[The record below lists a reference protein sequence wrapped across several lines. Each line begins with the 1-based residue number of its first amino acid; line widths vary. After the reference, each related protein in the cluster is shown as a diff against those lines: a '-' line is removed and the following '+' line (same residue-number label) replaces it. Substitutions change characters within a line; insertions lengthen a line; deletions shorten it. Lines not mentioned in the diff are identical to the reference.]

1 MRTDKQRSPNF
12 LTENISG
19 LMKRAALLCM
29 LFIFANS
36 VLHAQKTYDKLEFP
50 ELNEF
55 QVPEVETFTSDNGI
69 TFFLL
74 EDSELPLIDLNVIVK
89 TGGVLDPADK
99 EGLASITG
107 TVIRSGGTEQYPAD
121 SLNVMLENRAAGME
135 TGIGFSSGSASMNVL
150 KEDFD
155 ELLPVFIDLL
165 KNPAFPEDKIELAKT
180 QTKSGISRRNDEAQ
194 QIAFREFR
202 RLIYGTDSVYGRNVE
217 YETVNNITRDDIVN
231 FHNNHFVAEN
241 LMVGVVGDF
250 DASEMR
256 EKLENAFNNIPS
268 GEETPLD
275 FPEINYEPESS
286 INFAN
291 KSDVNQS
298 VVLLGHIG
306 GLRDNPDY
314 AEIQV
319 MNNVLSGGT
328 FSGRLMQVVRT
339 EMGLAY
345 QAFGQYSMNTFYPG
359 IFYAGVMTK
368 SETTAEAIDAIIE
381 QIERLQNEPISE
393 EELRNTK
400 DLILNSAIFE
410 YDSYE
415 EILSQQ
421 MSNEYRGL
429 PEDAFEEYLDEV
441 RQTTIEDVQRVAREY
456 LNPDQLKIL
465 VVGNKEEIGDQLQKY
480 GEVNEVDISIPE
492 PGAEEENVAGDAA
505 AGREWFNKMANAVL
519 PNGPI
524 DGELVY
530 EAQNI
535 VQTPQGEM
543 NLDLVQTINFN
554 TDKLVADV
562 TMPMGQV
569 TMQIVD
575 GEGSMNM
582 GGNEM
587 PMQPAQKQQLM
598 AEYHRNHIYLA
609 LNKDQFNVE
618 YLGMEEMEGQE
629 LAHIRVDAEQ
639 TLHLYLDPETSLPI
653 VRTYRQ
659 FDPQAGEQVEVK
671 VVSND
676 WREASGVLMPYE
688 TISYAGGEQNAVTN
702 VSTHSV
708 E

>member
-1 MRTDKQRSPNF
+1 MRTDKQLLPDS
-12 LTENISG
+12 LIKNISG
-19 LMKRAALLCM
+19 LMKRVVLLC
-29 LFIFANS
+29 LFFILINS
-36 VLHAQKTYDKLEFP
+36 VLHAQKTYDELEFP
-50 ELNEF
+50 ELNDF

-74 EDSELPLIDLNVIVK
+74 EDSELPLIDLSVIIK

-107 TVIRSGGTEQYPAD
+107 TVIRSGGTELHSAD
-121 SLNVMLENRAAGME
+121 SLNVMLENRAASME

-165 KNPAFPEDKIELAKT
+165 KNPVFPEDKIELAKT
-180 QTKSGISRRNDEAQ
+180 QTKSGISRRNDDAQ

-202 RLIYGTDSVYGRNVE
+202 RLIYGKDSVYGRNVE
-217 YETVNNITRDDIVN
+217 YETVNNVTRDDIIN
-231 FHNNHFVAEN
+231 FHNKHFVAEN
-241 LMVGVVGDF
+241 MMVGIVGDF
-250 DASEMR
+250 NASDMR
-256 EKLENAFNNIPS
+256 EKLEDAFSNIPS

-275 FPEINYEPESS
+275 FPDLNDEPGSS

-298 VVLLGHIG
+298 VVLMGHLG

-345 QAFGQYSMNTFYPG
+345 SAFGQYSMNTFYPG

-381 QIERLQNEPISE
+381 QIERLQNELISE
-393 EELRNTK
+393 EELQSTK

-421 MSNEYRGL
+421 ISNEYRGL
-429 PEDAFEEYLDEV
+429 SDDAFQQYLNEV
-441 RQTTIEDVQRVAREY
+441 RETTIEDVQRVAQEY

-465 VVGNKEEIGDQLQKY
+465 VVGNEEQIGEQLQKY
-480 GEVNEVDISIPE
+480 GEVNQVDISIPE
-492 PGAEEENVAGDAA
+492 PGAEEESVAGDAA
-505 AGREWFNKMANAVL
+505 AGREWMNRMANAVL

-524 DGELVY
+524 DGELVF

-569 TMQIVD
+569 TMQIED
-575 GEGSMNM
+575 GEGSMQM

-598 AEYHRNHIYLA
+598 AEYHRHPIYLA
-609 LNKDQFNVE
+609 LNKDQLNVE

-629 LAHIRVDAEQ
+629 LAHIRVEAEP
-639 TLHLYLDPETSLPI
+639 TLHLYLDPETSYPV

-671 VVSND
+671 VVSSD
-676 WREASGVLMPYE
+676 WRESNGVLIPYE
-688 TISYAGGEQNAVTN
+688 TISYAGGEQNALTN

>member
-1 MRTDKQRSPNF
+1 MQINKIFFNNF
-12 LTENISG
+12 STVKLSVI
-19 LMKRAALLCM
+19 MKRITLLCAIF
-29 LFIFANS
+29 LFANS
-36 VLHAQKTYDKLEFP
+36 LLHAQKKYDELEYP
-50 ELNEF
+50 ELNDFEA
-55 QVPEVETFTSDNGI
+55 PEVETFTADNGI

-74 EDSELPLIDLNVIVK
+74 EDRELPLINLRVIIK

-107 TVIRSGGTEQYPAD
+107 TVIRSGGTEQHPAD
-121 SLNVMLENRAAGME
+121 SLNVMLENRAASME

-180 QTKSGISRRNDEAQ
+180 QTKSSISRRNDDTQ
-194 QIAFREFR
+194 SIAVREFR
-202 RLIYGTDSVYGRNVE
+202 RLIYGKDTVYGRNVE
-217 YETVNNITRDDIVN
+217 YETVNNITREDIVN
-231 FHNNHFVAEN
+231 FHNDHFVAEN
-241 LMVGVVGDF
+241 MMVGIVGDF

-256 EKLENAFNNIPS
+256 ETLESAFSGIPS
-268 GEETPLD
+268 GEETYLD
-275 FPEINYEPESS
+275 FPEINYQPQST

-298 VVLLGHIG
+298 FVLMGHIG

-345 QAFGQYSMNTFYPG
+345 SAFGQYSMNTFYPG
-359 IFYAGVMTK
+359 FFYAGVMTK
-368 SETTAEAIDAIIE
+368 SSTTAEAIDAIIE
-381 QIERLQNEPISE
+381 QIKRLQNEPVE
-393 EELRNTK
+393 DEELRNTK

-421 MSNEYRGL
+421 MSNEYQGL
-429 PEDAFEEYLDEV
+429 PEDAFEEYLQEV
-441 RQTTIEDVQRVAREY
+441 RETTIEDVQRVAQEY
-456 LNPDQLKIL
+456 LNPDQLEIL
-465 VVGNKEEIGDQLQKY
+465 VVGNEDEIGDQLQKY
-480 GEVNEVDISIPE
+480 GDVNYIDISIPE
-492 PGAEEENVAGDAA
+492 PGGQEEMSVGDAT

-524 DGELVY
+524 AGELVF

-543 NLDLVQTINFN
+543 NLDLVQTIDFD

-569 TMQIVD
+569 TMQIEN
-575 GEGSMNM
+575 GEGSMTM

-598 AEYHRNHIYLA
+598 AEYHRHHIYLA
-609 LNKDQFNVE
+609 LNRDDLNVE
-618 YLGMEEMEGQE
+618 YMGMQEMEGQE
-629 LAHIRVDAEQ
+629 LAHIRVNAEP

-671 VVSND
+671 VVSKD
-676 WREASGVLMPYE
+676 WREADGVMMPYK
-688 TISYAGGEQNAVTN
+688 TTSYAGGEQNAVTN
-702 VSTHSV
+702 VSSHSV

>member
-1 MRTDKQRSPNF
+1 
-12 LTENISG
+12 
-19 LMKRAALLCM
+19 MKRIALLCV
-29 LFIFANS
+29 LFLFANS
-36 VLHAQKTYDKLEFP
+36 LLHAQKQYDELEYP
-50 ELNEF
+50 ELNDFEA
-55 QVPEVETFTSDNGI
+55 PEVETFTADNGI

-74 EDSELPLIDLNVIVK
+74 EDSELPLIDLNVIIK
-89 TGGVLDPADK
+89 TGAVLDPADK

-107 TVIRSGGTEQYPAD
+107 TVMRSGGTEQHPSD
-121 SLNVMLENRAAGME
+121 SLNVMLENRAASME

-180 QTKSGISRRNDEAQ
+180 QTKSSISRRNDDTQ
-194 QIAFREFR
+194 SIAVREFR
-202 RLIYGTDSVYGRNVE
+202 RLIYGTDTVYGRNVE
-217 YETVNNITRDDIVN
+217 YETVNNITREDIVN
-231 FHNNHFVAEN
+231 FHNDHFVAEN
-241 LMVGVVGDF
+241 MMVGIVGDF
-250 DASEMR
+250 NASEMR
-256 EKLENAFNNIPS
+256 ETLESAFSSIPS
-268 GEETPLD
+268 GEETTLD
-275 FPEINYEPESS
+275 FPEINYQPKST

-298 VVLLGHIG
+298 FVLMGHIG

-328 FSGRLMQVVRT
+328 FSGRLIQVVRT

-345 QAFGQYSMNTFYPG
+345 SAFGQYSMNTFYPG
-359 IFYAGVMTK
+359 FFFAGVITQ
-368 SETTAEAIDAIIE
+368 SSTTAEAIDAIIE

-393 EELRNTK
+393 EELRSTK

-415 EILSQQ
+415 EILSQKI
-421 MSNEYRGL
+421 SNEYQGL
-429 PEDAFEEYLDEV
+429 PEDAFEEYLNEV
-441 RQTTIEDVQRVAREY
+441 RETTIEDVQRVAQEY
-456 LNPDQLKIL
+456 LNPDQLEIL
-465 VVGNKEEIGDQLQKY
+465 VVGNESEIGDQLQKY
-480 GEVNEVDISIPE
+480 GDVNQIDISIPE
-492 PGAEEENVAGDAA
+492 PGDQEEMTAGDAT
-505 AGREWFNKMANAVL
+505 AGQEWLNKMADAVL
-519 PNGPI
+519 PNGSI
-524 DGELVY
+524 DGELVF
-530 EAQNI
+530 EAENI

-543 NLDLVQTINFN
+543 NLDLVQTINFE

-569 TMQIVD
+569 TMSIED
-575 GEGSMNM
+575 GEGSMQM

-587 PMQPAQKQQLM
+587 PMQPAQREQLM

-609 LNKDQFNVE
+609 LNKDNLNVE
-618 YLGMEEMEGQE
+618 YMGMEEVEGQE
-629 LAHIRVDAEQ
+629 LAHLRVEAEP
-639 TLHLYLDPETSLPI
+639 TLNLYLDPETSLPV

-671 VVSND
+671 VVSSD
-676 WREASGVLMPYE
+676 WRESGGVLMPYE
-688 TISYAGGEQNAVTN
+688 TVSYAGGEQNAVTN
-702 VSTHSV
+702 VSSHSV